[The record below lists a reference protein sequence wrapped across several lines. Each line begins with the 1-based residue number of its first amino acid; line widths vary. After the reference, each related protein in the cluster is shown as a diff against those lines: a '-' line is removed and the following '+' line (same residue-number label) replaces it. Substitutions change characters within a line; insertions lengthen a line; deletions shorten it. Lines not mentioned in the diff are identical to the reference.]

1 MGTNEDEEADEEEAK
16 EKEMRRGMYVRVRLA
31 TVEYFEMKYL
41 KNKCFLWFCCYNFV
55 EGTGTKG
62 KYFLKIIKNIII
74 FIHL

>member
-41 KNKCFLWFCCYNFV
+41 KNKCFL
-55 EGTGTKG
+55 
-62 KYFLKIIKNIII
+62 
-74 FIHL
+74 